1 MVHAENSEASKF
13 YHHPLQLTK
22 HGRIGRLLC
31 SVPTFGLK
39 LARIPGKPDWNFLG
53 SKFPPWIPQCGK
65 LYPCVEFCY
74 LYLAEVKLIFVM
86 QDKHEA
92 CPLRDVT
99 PCAAGIYACFS
110 SHLLA
115 SGGLPLD
122 PIDIYRYV
130 SSFSHFV
137 LW

>member
-53 SKFPPWIPQCGK
+53 SKFPPWILSVASSTP
-65 LYPCVEFCY
+65 VWNF
-74 LYLAEVKLIFVM
+74 VIF
-86 QDKHEA
+86 
-92 CPLRDVT
+92 
-99 PCAAGIYACFS
+99 I
-110 SHLLA
+110 
-115 SGGLPLD
+115 
-122 PIDIYRYV
+122 
-130 SSFSHFV
+130 
-137 LW
+137 

>member
-22 HGRIGRLLC
+22 HGHIGRLLC

-53 SKFPPWIPQCGK
+53 SRILSSLHGSLSCGK
-65 LYPCVEFCY
+65 PYPCVEFCY

-86 QDKHEA
+86 QDKQEA

-99 PCAAGIYACFS
+99 PCAAGIYARFS

-122 PIDIYRYV
+122 PIDIYC
-130 SSFSHFV
+130 
-137 LW
+137 

>member
-1 MVHAENSEASKF
+1 MVLAENSEASKF

-22 HGRIGRLLC
+22 HGRLLR

-39 LARIPGKPDWNFLG
+39 LARILGKSDWNFLG
-53 SKFPPWIPQCGK
+53 SEFPPHGSLSCGK

-99 PCAAGIYACFS
+99 PCTAGIYACFS

-122 PIDIYRYV
+122 PIDIYCYV